1 MEASEALTYPATG
14 AAMVRPRQVLSR
26 QQRGEEKA
34 ASKADGGKTQAAD
47 AARYG
52 PARAPWPRRGAW
64 RSAPPSVATGEWRRQ
79 LRGRNTPNRRCWARA
94 EMGPRISDEEKEGYT
109 RTSCRCKAYVRG
121 PDERRRLVQPVTRGE
136 NRKAVSRAGTGA
148 PATGVATSDTKQR
161 TKHVG
166 A

>member
-14 AAMVRPRQVLSR
+14 AAMVGPRQVLSR

-47 AARYG
+47 AGYG
-52 PARAPWPRRGAW
+52 PARAPRPRRGAW

-94 EMGPRISDEEKEGYT
+94 EMGP
-109 RTSCRCKAYVRG
+109 
-121 PDERRRLVQPVTRGE
+121 
-136 NRKAVSRAGTGA
+136 
-148 PATGVATSDTKQR
+148 
-161 TKHVG
+161 
-166 A
+166 